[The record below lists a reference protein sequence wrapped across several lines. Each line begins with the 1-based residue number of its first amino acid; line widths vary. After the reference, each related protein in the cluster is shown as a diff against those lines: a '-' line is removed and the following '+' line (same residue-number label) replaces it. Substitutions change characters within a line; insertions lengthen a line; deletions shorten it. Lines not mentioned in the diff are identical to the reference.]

1 MNIVIGGN
9 ISSGKTTQLNF
20 LESIGCEVKREP
32 IEKWP
37 LDLYY
42 SDEER
47 WGFLFQMIVLQT
59 LEKVE
64 YNCIYESCP
73 YSSKNV
79 FWPLMKKT
87 PEEEQ
92 SYEKAYEHYG
102 WKPDLYILIDKTPEL
117 CYEHLLKRNQ
127 AGDTGVTLDYLQKL
141 HLKYQELFEKLDC
154 KKYKING
161 NQNIKNVNNDIVK
174 IIREN
179 CPSIITKDNDLSME

>member
-20 LESIGCEVKREP
+20 LESLGCKVKREP

-37 LDLYY
+37 LELYY
-42 SDEER
+42 KDEER

-59 LEKVE
+59 LEKVN
-64 YNCIYESCP
+64 YDCIYESCP

-87 PEEEQ
+87 KEEDI
-92 SYEKAYEHYG
+92 AYRDAYKYYG

-117 CYEHLLKRNQ
+117 CYEHLLQRHQ
-127 AGDTGVTLDYLQKL
+127 SGDSGVTLEYLEKL
-141 HLKYQELFEKLDC
+141 HKKYQELFEKLDC
-154 KKYKING
+154 KKFKING
-161 NQNIKNVNNDIVK
+161 NQPINKVNLEIVK
-174 IIREN
+174 IIKEN
-179 CPSIITKDNDLSME
+179 CSSIIKKND